1 MAVLECPKWS
11 LWVHGKNGWALL
23 AVDDNA
29 HALLVRIKGLS
40 MFSWQRFK
48 VTQGD
53 KPPTA

>member
-11 LWVHGKNGWALL
+11 LWVHGENGWALL
-23 AVDDNA
+23 AVDDNE
-29 HALLVRIKGLS
+29 HALLVRMKGLS
-40 MFSWQRFK
+40 MFSRQRFK